1 MGQRNDLPRSA
12 KGAKTDDEDY
22 EKVCQT
28 SRRNANLKWLPHV
41 VVVVVSLV
49 FVVVA
54 AVILLLINFYGILW
68 LRIFIYFTC
77 DF

>member
-1 MGQRNDLPRSA
+1 MICRA

-28 SRRNANLKWLPHV
+28 SRTNANLKWLPHV
-41 VVVVVSLV
+41 VVVVVATIVVVVV
-49 FVVVA
+49 FVA
-54 AVILLLINFYGILW
+54 SVILLLIKFYCFLW
-68 LRIFIYFTC
+68 LRVFIYFAC